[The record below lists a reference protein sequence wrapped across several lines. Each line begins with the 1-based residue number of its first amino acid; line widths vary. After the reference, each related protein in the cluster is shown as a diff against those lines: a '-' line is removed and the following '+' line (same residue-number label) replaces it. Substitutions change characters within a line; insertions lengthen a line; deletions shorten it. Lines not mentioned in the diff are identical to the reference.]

1 MGTINLTGSAELE
14 IAWRL
19 LVRFTSRMS
28 GRRGPQPNST
38 SAADRNKEP
47 ILNVL
52 RTLLPGSPMT
62 ALEVASGQGSHVAY
76 FAANFPQVTW
86 QPSDLN
92 SSSIESVKANSQG
105 LSNVLPFVEIDAANP
120 PASLLQEGEKYE
132 LVVCINM
139 IHISPWTA
147 TLGLFH
153 MAGKVLRVG
162 GKLVTYGPYAQ
173 DGVLAPESNQQF
185 DLNLRSRDPTWGIR
199 DITELKE
206 VGAAQGLNLD
216 QVIEMP
222 ANNKSLVFVKKAPGR
237 L

>member
-1 MGTINLTGSAELE
+1 MGNSRGTGEKNRISAGDSSETFSEGNCQNEWERPPAQQHLC
-14 IAWRL
+14 
-19 LVRFTSRMS
+19 
-28 GRRGPQPNST
+28 
-38 SAADRNKEP
+38 
-47 ILNVL
+47 
-52 RTLLPGSPMT
+52 
-62 ALEVASGQGSHVAY
+62 SGQEQGAHPEGPPYTSSRLSVAC
-76 FAANFPQVTW
+76 FAANLPQVTW

-92 SSSIESVKANSQG
+92 SSSIESVRANSQG

-120 PASLLQEGEKYE
+120 PTSLLQEGEKYE
-132 LVVCINM
+132 LVLCVNM

-147 TLGLFH
+147 TLGLFS
-153 MAGKVLRVG
+153 MAGKVLRLG

-185 DLNLRSRDPTWGIR
+185 DLNLRSRDPSWGIR

-216 QVIEMP
+216 QIIEMP
-222 ANNKSLVFVKKAPGR
+222 ANNKTLVFVKKAPGR

>member
-1 MGTINLTGSAELE
+1 
-14 IAWRL
+14 
-19 LVRFTSRMS
+19 
-28 GRRGPQPNST
+28 
-38 SAADRNKEP
+38 
-47 ILNVL
+47 
-52 RTLLPGSPMT
+52 MT